1 MITSDTYFE
10 VSNVLPHSLQNIF
23 SLSSSSS
30 ASDGTGG
37 STYGR
42 VGPSADS
49 SSDDPLELGK
59 LSESSFDLKKA
70 KQSVTACYTQL
81 PVVIANL
88 ASNCIIIVT

>member
-1 MITSDTYFE
+1 MIPFDTHFE

-30 ASDGTGG
+30 ASVGTGG

-42 VGPSADS
+42 LGLSADS

-59 LSESSFDLKKA
+59 LSESSFDLKKT
-70 KQSVTACYTQL
+70 KQSVTASYTQL
-81 PVVIANL
+81 PVVIADS